1 MLEVLSPAG
10 DFECLRA
17 AVDYGCDAV
26 YIGGSAFGMRASP
39 KNFEGETLRLA
50 VEYAHQKNVKVYL
63 TCNTIPTNDET
74 EQFPQFIAFA
84 QECGIDAAIVCD
96 IGVLAMV
103 KEFAPKLAIHIS
115 TQVGI
120 VNYATANE
128 FYKMGARR
136 IVLAREVGI
145 EEIKKIRAR
154 IPADMEI
161 EAFVHGAM
169 CVSFSGRC
177 LLSKYLVNRDANR
190 GECAQPC
197 RWKYFIAEE
206 KRRGQHF
213 ELDEDENG
221 SYILNANDLCMI
233 EHLDKLA
240 EAGVSSFKIEGRAK
254 SSYYVATVT
263 NAYKAAVKAIE
274 QGSPVP
280 DWAKEEVY
288 KVSHRRYCT
297 GFYFDRNDAEQ
308 YYENSGYVRACD
320 FIGTVDKTEN
330 NTLYITQRN
339 YFTVDDDI
347 EILAP
352 DETKPIKLKIAKMFN
367 EQGMETKIANHA
379 LEKLTILTDEAVV
392 IPANSIMR
400 KPEKV
405 SEV

>member
-213 ELDEDENG
+213 ELYEDENF

-280 DWAKEEVY
+280 DWAKGRSVQSQSPPLLHGISILTE
-288 KVSHRRYCT
+288 T
-297 GFYFDRNDAEQ
+297 TRNSID
-308 YYENSGYVRACD
+308 ENSGYVRACD
-320 FIGTVDKTEN
+320 FH
-330 NTLYITQRN
+330 RN
-339 YFTVDDDI
+339 
-347 EILAP
+347 
-352 DETKPIKLKIAKMFN
+352 
-367 EQGMETKIANHA
+367 
-379 LEKLTILTDEAVV
+379 
-392 IPANSIMR
+392 S
-400 KPEKV
+400 
-405 SEV
+405 

>member
-274 QGSPVP
+274 QGSSVP